1 MIAAV
6 LGCGFVGEHF
16 VIRHIVRADAIHAIG
31 DTNYQRAAQVANQG
45 ADGNVHNV
53 ITEAPAVGPS
63 TRNDAVAES
72 RLNMAHQR
80 IAPKDTQA

>member
-6 LGCGFVGEHF
+6 LGRGFVGEHF
-16 VIRHIVRADAIHAIG
+16 VVRHVVRADAIHAIG
-31 DTNYQRAAQVANQG
+31 DTNYQRTAQVANQS

-63 TRNDAVAES
+63 ARNHTVAES
-72 RLNMAHQR
+72 RLDMAHQR
-80 IAPKDTQA
+80 VAPKDTQA